1 MSDDDRLRDVADD
14 RGFDI
19 GAVLPGGGAPEI
31 AISLASGELRLTSF
45 GADVLDSASVKPAPF
60 YR

>member
-31 AISLASGELRLTSF
+31 AISLASGELRLILSDT
-45 GADVLDSASVKPAPF
+45 
-60 YR
+60 RT

>member
-14 RGFDI
+14 RGFDT

-31 AISLASGELRLTSF
+31 AISLASGELRLILSDTST
-45 GADVLDSASVKPAPF
+45 
-60 YR
+60 